1 MKLEDYDMDFVHR
14 VTAAD
19 GMIRGFFADTLNTA
33 ETARKNYNT
42 TPVVTAA
49 VGRLLTGT
57 VMMGLMLKNDKDILT
72 VSFKGD
78 GPIKGL
84 IATADSK
91 GNVKG
96 YAYEPHV
103 ILPLK
108 KNGKLDVGGAV
119 GEGHIYVVKDM
130 GLKEPF
136 SSTIP
141 LISGEIAE
149 DFTRYYAVS
158 EQTPSV
164 VSLGVL
170 VARDL
175 SVQRSGGFVVQ
186 LMPGIDDD
194 IVTVLEKNLGTLDSI
209 TNMMESGMSPE
220 DIMNTVLKGL
230 SPHIH
235 ETIPV
240 QFFCGCGED
249 KVKRAISLME
259 RDEIDE
265 ILKTEGKISVNC
277 HFCNTVYD
285 FDDASV
291 LKIEDEE

>member
-1 MKLEDYDMDFVHR
+1 MDFALR
-14 VTAAD
+14 VTAAN
-19 GMIRGFFADTLNTA
+19 GMIRGFFTDTHQTA
-33 ETARKNYNT
+33 EAARKNYNT

-57 VMMGLMLKNDKDILT
+57 AMMGLMLKNDKDILT

-78 GPIKGL
+78 GPIKGI

-119 GEGHIYVVKDM
+119 GAGNIYVVKDM

-136 SSTIP
+136 STTMP

-186 LMPGIDDD
+186 LMPGCPDE
-194 IVTVLEKNLGTLDSI
+194 VVAQLETNLVTLDSI
-209 TNMMESGMSPE
+209 TNMMESGKTPE
-220 DIMNTVLKGL
+220 DIMNTVLSGL
-230 SPHIH
+230 NPHIH
-235 ETIPV
+235 EILPI
-240 QFFCGCGED
+240 QFLCECGEE
-249 KVKRAISLME
+249 KVKRAISVME
-259 RDEIDE
+259 REEVEDI
-265 ILKTEGKISVNC
+265 IKTEGKITVNC
-277 HFCNTVYD
+277 HFCNTNYD
-285 FDDASV
+285 FDDASA
-291 LKIEDEE
+291 LEFEAKGE

>member
-1 MKLEDYDMDFVHR
+1 MGMDYAYR
-14 VTAAD
+14 ITAAD
-19 GMIRGFFADTLNTA
+19 GQIRGFFADTGNTA

-49 VGRLLTGT
+49 VGRLLSAT
-57 VMMGLMLKNDKDILT
+57 VMMGLMLKNDKDLLT
-72 VSFKGD
+72 VSIKGD
-78 GPIKGL
+78 GPIKGI
-84 IATADSK
+84 IATADNK

-119 GEGHIYVVKDM
+119 GEGHIHVVKDM

-136 SSTIP
+136 SSTLP

-186 LMPGIDDD
+186 LMPGASEETI
-194 IVTVLEKNLGTLDSI
+194 TKLENNLKTLDSI
-209 TNMMESGMSPE
+209 TNMMESGMNPE
-220 DIMNTVLKGL
+220 DIMNTVLEGL
-230 SPHIH
+230 EPRIH
-235 ETIPV
+235 EKINIR
-240 QFFCGCGED
+240 FFCGCGEE
-249 KVKRAISLME
+249 KVMRAIKLME
-259 RDEIDE
+259 PVEIEE
-265 ILKTEGKISVNC
+265 IMKAEGKISVNC
-277 HFCNTVYD
+277 HFCNTSYD
-285 FDDASV
+285 FHDIGG
-291 LKIEDEE
+291 LM

>member
-1 MKLEDYDMDFVHR
+1 MDFALR
-14 VTAAD
+14 VTAAN
-19 GMIRGFFADTLNTA
+19 GMIRGFFADTHQTA
-33 ETARKNYNT
+33 EAARKNYNT

-57 VMMGLMLKNDKDILT
+57 AMMGLMLKNDKDILT

-78 GPIKGL
+78 GPIKGI

-119 GEGHIYVVKDM
+119 GAGNIFVVKDM

-136 SSTIP
+136 STTMP

-186 LMPGIDDD
+186 LMPGCPDE
-194 IVTVLEKNLGTLDSI
+194 VVAQLETNLKTLDSI
-209 TNMMESGMSPE
+209 TNMMESGKTPE
-220 DIMNTVLKGL
+220 GIMNTVLNSL
-230 SPHIH
+230 NPHIH
-235 ETIPV
+235 ETLPI
-240 QFFCGCGED
+240 QFLCECGEE
-249 KVKRAISLME
+249 KVKRAISVME
-259 RDEIDE
+259 REEVEDI
-265 ILKTEGKISVNC
+265 IKTEGKITVNC
-277 HFCNTVYD
+277 HFCNTNYD

-291 LKIEDEE
+291 LEFDVRDE

>member
-1 MKLEDYDMDFVHR
+1 MDFVLR

-33 ETARKNYNT
+33 EAARKNYNT

-49 VGRLLTGT
+49 VGRLLSGT
-57 VMMGLMLKNDKDILT
+57 VMMGLMLKNDKDMLT

-78 GPIKGL
+78 GPIKGI
-84 IATADSK
+84 IASADSK
-91 GNVKG
+91 GSVKG

-108 KNGKLDVGGAV
+108 KNGKLDVGGAI
-119 GEGHIYVVKDM
+119 GSGHIHVVKDM

-136 SSTIP
+136 SSTLP
-141 LISGEIAE
+141 LITGEIAE
-149 DFTRYYAVS
+149 DFTRYFAVS

-186 LMPGIDDD
+186 LMPGAPDD
-194 IVTVLEKNLGTLDSI
+194 IISKLEKNLSTLDSI
-209 TNMMESGMSPE
+209 TNMMESGMTPE
-220 DIMNTVLKGL
+220 DIMNTVLKDL
-230 SPHIH
+230 SPKIH
-235 ETIPV
+235 EKIDV
-240 QFFCGCGED
+240 GFFCGCGEV
-249 KVKRAISLME
+249 KVKHAISLME
-259 RDEIDE
+259 PEEIED
-265 ILKTEGKISVNC
+265 ILKTEGKITVNC
-277 HFCNTVYD
+277 HFCNKNYD
-285 FDDASV
+285 FDDTS
-291 LKIEDEE
+291 LLEPKTP